1 MKLSV
6 KFQMIAIKPKYTRIC
21 VTQKTLETKHK
32 PLNTKH
38 YYLKV
43 LYHTCIAELNL
54 EVLTLRLAANRLS
67 SSAKTL
73 AKSSVSSG
81 VEFRQRTFALLVS
94 FTFLLFLR
102 VVVSLFYKKSPCIML
117 SLFSRWLQKPNLC
130 TENDYTNILYFL
142 CEHIFL
148 TVFTLIT

>member
-32 PLNTKH
+32 TLNTKH

-54 EVLTLRLAANRLS
+54 LALRLAANRLS

-81 VEFRQRTFALLVS
+81 VEFRQRTFTLLVS
-94 FTFLLFLR
+94 LTFFFFVWLLACFIK
-102 VVVSLFYKKSPCIML
+102 SLLTLCCLFFHVDYKNPIHAQKMITQIFCIFYA
-117 SLFSRWLQKPNLC
+117 
-130 TENDYTNILYFL
+130 NIF
-142 CEHIFL
+142 F
-148 TVFTLIT
+148 

>member
-6 KFQMIAIKPKYTRIC
+6 KFQMIAIKPKYPRIC

-32 PLNTKH
+32 TLNTKH

-43 LYHTCIAELNL
+43 LYHTCTAELNL
-54 EVLTLRLAANRLS
+54 EALTLRLAANRLS

-117 SLFSRWLQKPNLC
+117 SLFSR
-130 TENDYTNILYFL
+130 
-142 CEHIFL
+142 
-148 TVFTLIT
+148 

>member
-6 KFQMIAIKPKYTRIC
+6 KLQMIAIKPKYTRIC

-32 PLNTKH
+32 TLNTKH

-54 EVLTLRLAANRLS
+54 EVLALKLAANRLS

-102 VVVSLFYKKSPCIML
+102 VAVGLFYEKFM
-117 SLFSRWLQKPNLC
+117 
-130 TENDYTNILYFL
+130 
-142 CEHIFL
+142 H
-148 TVFTLIT
+148 

>member
-1 MKLSV
+1 MKISV
-6 KFQMIAIKPKYTRIC
+6 KLQMIAIKPKYTRIC

-32 PLNTKH
+32 TLNTKH

-54 EVLTLRLAANRLS
+54 LALRLAANRLS

-117 SLFSRWLQKPNLC
+117 SLFSR
-130 TENDYTNILYFL
+130 
-142 CEHIFL
+142 
-148 TVFTLIT
+148 